1 MNDFDIATLA
11 LLALGLVAG
20 GVTKGF
26 AGSGLPTVSV
36 ATMAIVIDVP
46 TAVALMPIPLLVAN
60 ARQAFRGGYM
70 RDAMRRFWPLLVCLP
85 FGTVLG
91 VKVLTGIDAR
101 TVSGLVGAILV
112 AFALLSQARFEWRVS
127 ARRDRQLQPFVGL
140 GAGVI
145 GVTTAYELLKDGH
158 EVAVV
163 LAPDSEVYSLV
174 GRALDEGAELVG
186 KRARRAPAAV
196 VIVPPV
202 GRPEAGR
209 ARQGRQQPQQA
220 LTDHAAIADG
230 AAQLMEDVPLGRRAG
245 VELPPGRAHVA
256 DILDDEMIFE
266 LIYRVD
272 YTAHVSYDNPYTT
285 LHSMETIQRELER
298 DPILAVEVRVD
309 LDKDNHLMSKIS
321 GVNLPIG
328 ARSIYV
334 DEERFRYK

>member
-36 ATMAIVIDVP
+36 ASMAVVIDVP

-70 RDAMRRFWPLLVCLP
+70 RNAMRRFWPLLVCLP

-101 TVSGLVGAILV
+101 TVSGLVGAIVV

-145 GVTTAYELLKDGH
+145 GGISSIFAPLIVMHLMSLRLPKDEFVGTVGLAY
-158 EVAVV
+158 
-163 LAPDSEVYSLV
+163 LV
-174 GRALDEGAELVG
+174 GIVPMILALAAFGRLGQTETLWGA
-186 KRARRAPAAV
+186 AAV
-196 VIVPPV
+196 VPVLAGMFLGERLRGRFSETLFRRCLLVLLLLAGLNLIV
-202 GRPEAGR
+202 
-209 ARQGRQQPQQA
+209 QA
-220 LTDHAAIADG
+220 FA
-230 AAQLMEDVPLGRRAG
+230 
-245 VELPPGRAHVA
+245 
-256 DILDDEMIFE
+256 
-266 LIYRVD
+266 
-272 YTAHVSYDNPYTT
+272 
-285 LHSMETIQRELER
+285 
-298 DPILAVEVRVD
+298 
-309 LDKDNHLMSKIS
+309 
-321 GVNLPIG
+321 
-328 ARSIYV
+328 
-334 DEERFRYK
+334 

>member
-70 RDAMRRFWPLLVCLP
+70 RDAMRRFWPMLVCLP

-112 AFALLSQARFEWRVS
+112 AFALFSQARFEWRVS

-145 GVTTAYELLKDGH
+145 GGISSIFAPLIVMHLMSLRLPKDEFVGTVGLAY
-158 EVAVV
+158 
-163 LAPDSEVYSLV
+163 LV
-174 GRALDEGAELVG
+174 GIVPMIVALVAFGRLGQTETLWGA
-186 KRARRAPAAV
+186 AAV
-196 VIVPPV
+196 VPVLAGMFLGERLRGRFSETLFRRCLLVLLLLAGLNLIV
-202 GRPEAGR
+202 
-209 ARQGRQQPQQA
+209 QA
-220 LTDHAAIADG
+220 I
-230 AAQLMEDVPLGRRAG
+230 V
-245 VELPPGRAHVA
+245 
-256 DILDDEMIFE
+256 
-266 LIYRVD
+266 
-272 YTAHVSYDNPYTT
+272 
-285 LHSMETIQRELER
+285 
-298 DPILAVEVRVD
+298 
-309 LDKDNHLMSKIS
+309 
-321 GVNLPIG
+321 
-328 ARSIYV
+328 
-334 DEERFRYK
+334 

>member
-36 ATMAIVIDVP
+36 ASMAVVIDVP

-145 GVTTAYELLKDGH
+145 GGISSIFAPLIVMHLMSLRLPKDEFVGTVGLAY
-158 EVAVV
+158 
-163 LAPDSEVYSLV
+163 LV
-174 GRALDEGAELVG
+174 GIVPMIVALVAFGRLGQTETLWGA
-186 KRARRAPAAV
+186 AAV
-196 VIVPPV
+196 VPVLAGMFLGERLRGRFSETLFRRCLLVLLLLAGLNLIV
-202 GRPEAGR
+202 
-209 ARQGRQQPQQA
+209 QA
-220 LTDHAAIADG
+220 I
-230 AAQLMEDVPLGRRAG
+230 
-245 VELPPGRAHVA
+245 
-256 DILDDEMIFE
+256 I
-266 LIYRVD
+266 
-272 YTAHVSYDNPYTT
+272 
-285 LHSMETIQRELER
+285 
-298 DPILAVEVRVD
+298 
-309 LDKDNHLMSKIS
+309 
-321 GVNLPIG
+321 
-328 ARSIYV
+328 
-334 DEERFRYK
+334 

>member
-70 RDAMRRFWPLLVCLP
+70 RDAMRRFWPMLVCLP

-145 GVTTAYELLKDGH
+145 GGISSIFAPLIVMHLMSLRLPKDEFVGTVGLAY
-158 EVAVV
+158 
-163 LAPDSEVYSLV
+163 LV
-174 GRALDEGAELVG
+174 GIVPMIVALVAFGRLGQTETLWGA
-186 KRARRAPAAV
+186 AAV
-196 VIVPPV
+196 VPVLAGMFLGERLRGRFSETLFRRCLLVLLLLAGLNLIV
-202 GRPEAGR
+202 
-209 ARQGRQQPQQA
+209 QA
-220 LTDHAAIADG
+220 I
-230 AAQLMEDVPLGRRAG
+230 V
-245 VELPPGRAHVA
+245 
-256 DILDDEMIFE
+256 
-266 LIYRVD
+266 
-272 YTAHVSYDNPYTT
+272 
-285 LHSMETIQRELER
+285 
-298 DPILAVEVRVD
+298 
-309 LDKDNHLMSKIS
+309 
-321 GVNLPIG
+321 
-328 ARSIYV
+328 
-334 DEERFRYK
+334 

>member
-70 RDAMRRFWPLLVCLP
+70 RDAMRRFWPMLVCLP

-145 GVTTAYELLKDGH
+145 GGISSIFAPLIVMHLMSLRLPKDEFVGTVGLAY
-158 EVAVV
+158 
-163 LAPDSEVYSLV
+163 LV
-174 GRALDEGAELVG
+174 GIVPMIFALVAFGRLGQTETLWGA
-186 KRARRAPAAV
+186 AAV
-196 VIVPPV
+196 VPVLAGMFLGERLRGRFSETLFRRCLLVLLLLAGLNLIV
-202 GRPEAGR
+202 
-209 ARQGRQQPQQA
+209 QA
-220 LTDHAAIADG
+220 I
-230 AAQLMEDVPLGRRAG
+230 V
-245 VELPPGRAHVA
+245 
-256 DILDDEMIFE
+256 
-266 LIYRVD
+266 
-272 YTAHVSYDNPYTT
+272 
-285 LHSMETIQRELER
+285 
-298 DPILAVEVRVD
+298 
-309 LDKDNHLMSKIS
+309 
-321 GVNLPIG
+321 
-328 ARSIYV
+328 
-334 DEERFRYK
+334 

>member
-145 GVTTAYELLKDGH
+145 GGISSIFAPLIVMHLMSLRLPKDEFVGTVGLAY
-158 EVAVV
+158 
-163 LAPDSEVYSLV
+163 LV
-174 GRALDEGAELVG
+174 GIVPMIVALVAFGRLGQTETLWGA
-186 KRARRAPAAV
+186 AAV
-196 VIVPPV
+196 VPVLAGMFLGERLRGRFSETLFRRCLLVLLLLAGLNLIV
-202 GRPEAGR
+202 
-209 ARQGRQQPQQA
+209 QA
-220 LTDHAAIADG
+220 I
-230 AAQLMEDVPLGRRAG
+230 V
-245 VELPPGRAHVA
+245 
-256 DILDDEMIFE
+256 
-266 LIYRVD
+266 
-272 YTAHVSYDNPYTT
+272 
-285 LHSMETIQRELER
+285 
-298 DPILAVEVRVD
+298 
-309 LDKDNHLMSKIS
+309 
-321 GVNLPIG
+321 
-328 ARSIYV
+328 
-334 DEERFRYK
+334 

>member
-70 RDAMRRFWPLLVCLP
+70 RDAMRRFWPMLVCLP

-145 GVTTAYELLKDGH
+145 GGISSIFAPLIVMHLMSLRLPKDEFVGTVGLAY
-158 EVAVV
+158 
-163 LAPDSEVYSLV
+163 LV
-174 GRALDEGAELVG
+174 GIVPMIVALVAFGRLGQTETLWGA
-186 KRARRAPAAV
+186 AAV
-196 VIVPPV
+196 VPVLAGMFLGERLRGRFSETLFRRCLLVLLLLAGLNLIV
-202 GRPEAGR
+202 
-209 ARQGRQQPQQA
+209 QA
-220 LTDHAAIADG
+220 I
-230 AAQLMEDVPLGRRAG
+230 
-245 VELPPGRAHVA
+245 
-256 DILDDEMIFE
+256 I
-266 LIYRVD
+266 
-272 YTAHVSYDNPYTT
+272 
-285 LHSMETIQRELER
+285 
-298 DPILAVEVRVD
+298 
-309 LDKDNHLMSKIS
+309 
-321 GVNLPIG
+321 
-328 ARSIYV
+328 
-334 DEERFRYK
+334 